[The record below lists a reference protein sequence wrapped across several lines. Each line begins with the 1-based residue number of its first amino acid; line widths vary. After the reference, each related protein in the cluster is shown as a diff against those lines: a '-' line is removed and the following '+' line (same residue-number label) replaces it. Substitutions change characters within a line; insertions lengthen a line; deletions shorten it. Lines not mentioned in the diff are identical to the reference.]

1 LIEDPIEACQRGIE
15 AVTPGGTLVV
25 CGSFF
30 LAAETRKWLAAQAS
44 GERPSML

>member
-1 LIEDPIEACQRGIE
+1 
-15 AVTPGGTLVV
+15 LVV

-44 GERPSML
+44 GERPSLL